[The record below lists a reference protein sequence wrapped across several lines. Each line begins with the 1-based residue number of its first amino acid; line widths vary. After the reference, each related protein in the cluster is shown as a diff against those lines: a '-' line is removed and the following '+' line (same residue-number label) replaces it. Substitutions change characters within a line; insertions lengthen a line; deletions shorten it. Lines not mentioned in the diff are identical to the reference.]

1 MPSNTENL
9 PVYCLNAFVYCTRRF
24 YYEYVEGLSVVN
36 DAVADGQIKH
46 RRVDEG
52 VGKTTAPDEETLQT
66 RSFHL
71 SSEKYGIT
79 GKIDVLE
86 EKDSECYPVEY
97 KKRACPRDQNDQPFV
112 WDNDKIQLCAQALLL
127 ESNNYGNIAKG
138 YLYYVGSKIRVE
150 VVFDDTLRQKT
161 IETIQSARALADSDK
176 IPEPLKD
183 DNRCI
188 HCSLLPIC
196 LPEETGA
203 IKLPPDPAKPIR
215 RIIPEKSEG
224 YVAYLNHQGA
234 RVTKKGENLVIL
246 DSKGEKLQELHLY
259 HLEQIVVFGNIS
271 ISTQALSCLLENNI
285 PIVYL
290 SIHGK
295 FKGVTT
301 GIPPKNISL
310 RMAQYEAANNQ
321 ALALAIARSITAT
334 KVHNQRVMLMRNAQ
348 NNTKQSGVPNNIG
361 SEEAKYKLQ
370 HLISECVNAPALESL
385 LGFEGTAARYY
396 FGSFNEMLKRSDSPE
411 RSGIQS
417 GLNGN
422 GFTFSFE
429 GRNKRPPSDPVNALL
444 SFAYALLA
452 KDCFSACLTVGLDP
466 YLGFYHQTK
475 YGRPALALD
484 LMEEF
489 RPIIADSVVLTL
501 INNKMVSNNDF
512 LINNGAK
519 RSPDSHRG
527 GACYLTESGRRS
539 FFEAYERR
547 RNDVVTHPVFGYQ
560 MSYGRVLETQARLLA
575 RVITGEA
582 PEYIG
587 FKVR

>member
-1 MPSNTENL
+1 MPNDTENL
-9 PVYCLNAFVYCTRRF
+9 PVYCLNAFVYCQRRF
-24 YYEYVEGLSVVN
+24 YYEYVEGLSLVN
-36 DAVADGQIKH
+36 EDVAEGQIKH
-46 RRVDEG
+46 RRVEEG
-52 VGKTTAPDEETLQT
+52 TGKTTQPDAETLQT
-66 RSFHL
+66 RSLHL

-86 EKDSECYPVEY
+86 EKSGECYPIEY
-97 KKRACPRDQNDQPFV
+97 KKRTCPRDQNDQPFV
-112 WDNDKIQLCAQALLL
+112 WDNDKIQLCAQVLLL
-127 ESNNYGNIAKG
+127 ENNNFGKISKG
-138 YLYYVGSKIRVE
+138 YIYYVGSRMRIE
-150 VVFDDTLRQKT
+150 IPFDETLRQKT
-161 IETIQSARALADSDK
+161 IETIKSARALADGNK
-176 IPEPLKD
+176 IPEPLQD

-196 LPEETGA
+196 LPEETNCL
-203 IKLPPDPAKPIR
+203 KTQPQETTTPLR

-234 RVTKKGENLVIL
+234 RVTKKSENLIVF

-259 HLEQIVVFGNIS
+259 HLEQVVIFGNIS
-271 ISTQALSCLLENNI
+271 ISTQALSCLLEYDI

-295 FKGVTT
+295 FKGVTS
-301 GIPPKNISL
+301 GIPTKNISL
-310 RMAQYEAANNQ
+310 RLSQYQASANPAI
-321 ALALAIARSITAT
+321 ALSIARSIVAT
-334 KVHNQRVMLMRNAQ
+334 KIHNQRVMLMRNAQ
-348 NNTKQSGVPNNIG
+348 NN
-361 SEEAKYKLQ
+361 SEEAKHNIQ
-370 HLISECVNAPALESL
+370 HLISECANVSALESL

-396 FGSFNEMLKRSDSPE
+396 FGSFNEMLK
-411 RSGIQS
+411 
-417 GLNGN
+417 LNGN

-429 GRNKRPPSDPVNALL
+429 GRNKRPPPDPVNALL
-444 SFAYALLA
+444 SFAYSLLA

-489 RPIIADSVVLTL
+489 RPIIADSVVITL
-501 INNKMVSNNDF
+501 INNKMVSDKDF
-512 LINNGAK
+512 LSNK
-519 RSPDSHRG
+519 
-527 GACYLTESGRRS
+527 GACYLTESGRRA

-547 RNDVVTHPVFGYQ
+547 RNDMVTHPVFGYE
-560 MSYGRVLETQARLLA
+560 MSYSRVLETQARLLA
-575 RVITGEA
+575 RIITSEV